1 MREALSLFIVIYHQ
15 GSSCSVPSHHCDD
28 LTSVLVRLADKDLIP
43 RLYIHAAVLKVEDEL

>member
-1 MREALSLFIVIYHQ
+1 MREALSLFIIYYQ